1 MLPPAAYMWREEFS
15 PLPDGPA
22 TGFAVSGMG
31 FLGAGT
37 IIKDKLTVR
46 GLSTAAKLWI
56 SAAIGVAGG
65 AGFLAESVVFTVFVL
80 ILICGINA
88 FDSWFKKRGPAITV
102 SASNGIPLIQIIT
115 NAAAYNNLSVH
126 DIDILEVGEERT
138 VARAYLPLGVSD
150 TTARYFANH
159 LDT

>member
-1 MLPPAAYMWREEFS
+1 MWREEFS

-37 IIKDKLTVR
+37 IIKDKLTAR

-56 SAAIGVAGG
+56 SAAIGVACG

-138 VARAYLPLGVSD
+138 VARASLPLGVSD